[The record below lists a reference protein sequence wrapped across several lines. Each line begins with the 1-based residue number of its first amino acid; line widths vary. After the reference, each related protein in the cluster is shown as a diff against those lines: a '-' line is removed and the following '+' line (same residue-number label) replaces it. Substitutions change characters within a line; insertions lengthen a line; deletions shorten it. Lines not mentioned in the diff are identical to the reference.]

1 MKLLAEVQQVRREH
15 VKLGGRKLYHEL
27 RDEIRQCGRGFG
39 RDKFFELLRHH
50 DLLVKRK
57 RKFAVTTQSNHPFY
71 KYKNELCKTEITTPN
86 QAWVSDIT
94 YLRTRNGF
102 AYLSL
107 ITDVY
112 SRKIVGWNVDKSLG
126 VESTLQAAKQ
136 AIRQCRQAKGVI
148 HHSDRG
154 IQYCCYAYTDE
165 LKQKG
170 IRISMGEAGN
180 CYDNAL
186 AERVN
191 GILKEEY
198 LLDSEFVSLQHA
210 FEATKQA
217 IYLYNYKRPHWSLGL
232 KKPAEVHAGN
242 SQPIVKKRRGRL
254 SSKEQD
260 TASI

>member
-1 MKLLAEVQQVRREH
+1 MLAEVGQIRREH
-15 VKLGGRKLYHEL
+15 VKLGGKKLYHEL

-39 RDKFFELLRHH
+39 RDKFFELLRQH
-50 DLLVKRK
+50 DLLVKCK

-71 KYKNELCKTEITTPN
+71 KYKNELSGKGITAPN

-112 SRKIVGWNVDKSLG
+112 SHKIIGWNVDKSLG
-126 VESTLQAAKQ
+126 VESTLQAARQ
-136 AIRQCRQAKGVI
+136 AMGQCRQAKGVI

-154 IQYCCYAYTDE
+154 IQYCCHAYTDE
-165 LKQKG
+165 LKKKG

-180 CYDNAL
+180 CYDNAV

-191 GILKEEY
+191 GILKDEY
-198 LLDSEFVSLQHA
+198 LLDSEFVDLQHA
-210 FEATKQA
+210 IVTTRQA
-217 IYLYNYKRPHWSLGL
+217 IYLYNHKRPHWSLGL
-232 KKPAEVHAGN
+232 QKPADVHAGTG
-242 SQPIVKKRRGRL
+242 QPVVKKRWGRL
-254 SSKEQD
+254 PSNEQD
-260 TASI
+260 TTSF